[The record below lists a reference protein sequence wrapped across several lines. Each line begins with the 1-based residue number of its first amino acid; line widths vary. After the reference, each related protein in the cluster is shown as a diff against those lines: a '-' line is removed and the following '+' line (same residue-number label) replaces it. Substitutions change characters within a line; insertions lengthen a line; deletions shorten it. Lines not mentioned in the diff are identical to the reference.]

1 MKHLNDMLK
10 TLEYTDVLTYK
21 DELLYLNNSEKTL
34 YTTSLFFVDAG
45 YSVNN
50 IYMFALSAPLY
61 DIKGIVLLNENEYK
75 KLMRSSLT
83 SKFEI
88 TIENKPNEVVIRR
101 QYGMRK
107 ILKEEFDSQRYI
119 LRKGFPDFPACPYG
133 HTFKMLGYDMQ
144 TKTYVRL
151 APAIL
156 KEHSLQTIEYKIEHK
171 E

>member
-1 MKHLNDMLK
+1 MPLSKI
-10 TLEYTDVLTYK
+10 LEKLGYIDILTYK
-21 DELLYLNNSEKTL
+21 NELLYLSNDEKTL
-34 YTTSLFFVDAG
+34 CASSLFFIDAG
-45 YSVNN
+45 YRLNN
-50 IYMFALSAPLY
+50 IYIFALTSPIHE
-61 DIKGIVLLNENEYK
+61 IKGMVLLSSCEYK
-75 KLMRSSLT
+75 DLMDSSLA

-88 TIENKPNEVVIRR
+88 FIDNNPLEVVIRR
-101 QYGMRK
+101 QYGMKK
-107 ILKEEFDSQRYI
+107 ILKNEFDSSRYI